1 MRQLPTS
8 LRLVLCLA
16 VASAL
21 PVNAAED
28 VSPRARAL
36 HERILTLDSHLDT
49 PAQLDDPAWDI
60 LQRHAPGHGDN
71 QVDYPRMLEG
81 GLDGGA
87 WAIYTPQRGRAVA
100 DYQAARDHGLQR
112 LIEIKQLIAGHP
124 AKFELAVTPDDA
136 RRIAKSG
143 KRVVFISME
152 NASPLVLD
160 PSLLKFYYDQGLRVL
175 GLVHTSNN
183 EFADSATAPA
193 EWNGISPKGRELV
206 AEANRLGILLDQSH
220 ASDAVFD
227 QLLELSKAPIVLTHT
242 SSKAIYNHAR
252 NLDDE
257 RIRRLA
263 AKGGVIQVNSYSTYL
278 EGHRR
283 DARVPAGSARAQPAL
298 SGCQGRIVRGK
309 AAEDRTRRPR
319 REVPHPAS
327 HHRGLLQAPAAHHPG
342 GWPRSRGLRRGLGW
356 RRRRHRPRGREQAAE
371 DHRAGCC
378 RRVTPSS
385 RSPTC
390 GAATCCAS
398 SAKRSASAGAVGR
411 EVKGGKFDCNGLTH
425 VGCKKNA
432 RCLASTG
439 RRSSGGIAAFRQKL

>member
-1 MRQLPTS
+1 MRHFPTPLP
-8 LRLVLCLA
+8 LVLCLA
-16 VASAL
+16 VAGAL

-87 WAIYTPQRGRAVA
+87 WAVYTPQHGRTVA

-124 AKFELAVTPDDA
+124 DKFELATTPEDA
-136 RRIAKSG
+136 RRIAKTG
-143 KRVVFISME
+143 KRIVFISME
-152 NASPLVLD
+152 NASPLSLD
-160 PSLLKFYYDQGLRVL
+160 PSLLKFYYDQGLRVM

-242 SSKAIYNHAR
+242 SSKAIYNHPR
-252 NLDDE
+252 NIDDE

-278 EGHRR
+278 KDTGATPEYQQEVRALNQR
-283 DARVPAGSARAQPAL
+283 YQDAKAGSPEEGKLKSGLAALDAKYHIQPATIEDYFRHL
-298 SGCQGRIVRGK
+298 LHIIQVAGPDHVGFGADWDGGGGVIGLEDVSKLPKITARLLKEGYSEEQIANMWGGNLLRVIGEAQRI
-309 AAEDRTRRPR
+309 
-319 REVPHPAS
+319 
-327 HHRGLLQAPAAHHPG
+327 
-342 GWPRSRGLRRGLGW
+342 
-356 RRRRHRPRGREQAAE
+356 GRELSAA
-371 DHRAGCC
+371 
-378 RRVTPSS
+378 
-385 RSPTC
+385 
-390 GAATCCAS
+390 
-398 SAKRSASAGAVGR
+398 K
-411 EVKGGKFDCNGLTH
+411 
-425 VGCKKNA
+425 
-432 RCLASTG
+432 
-439 RRSSGGIAAFRQKL
+439 